1 MRNPFI
7 TLKCEKS
14 IYYVATITV
23 QTPSEK
29 GPKLKAIPCQAPKD
43 CKNVDGAYCDV
54 DQKLCLC
61 KPDYPVTDT
70 NQCFKGSTEL
80 AFKFCKKRSDLCTF
94 FFKSPSMM
102 NFVNWI
108 SNVNTETKTPSVIE
122 TSVCVNARIVMSQS
136 RILMGNNGA

>member
-1 MRNPFI
+1 MI
-7 TLKCEKS
+7 HL
-14 IYYVATITV
+14 ATITV

-80 AFKFCKKRSDLCTF
+80 AFKFCKKRSGLCTF